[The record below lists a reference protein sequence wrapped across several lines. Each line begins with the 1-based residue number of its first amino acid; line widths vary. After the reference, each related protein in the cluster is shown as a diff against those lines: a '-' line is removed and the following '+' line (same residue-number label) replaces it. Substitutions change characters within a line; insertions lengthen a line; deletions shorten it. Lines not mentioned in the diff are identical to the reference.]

1 MKGLIL
7 VLSCLL
13 LFLLIPMNGLVG
25 DGCTGDSALSCL
37 TEGEKVMG
45 DGDDMQTDILYNDDV
60 LTLLTTYDCQN
71 DDVVPCR
78 LNRLARQLRVMSSRV
93 QMRCHRYSLMVKKLT
108 TLLSVYFSTLI
119 NHIIQSYSTLKLV
132 CWQYSSDCYVFAF
145 RQILI

>member
-7 VLSCLL
+7 MLSCLL
-13 LFLLIPMNGLVG
+13 LILLIPMNGLVG
-25 DGCTGDSALSCL
+25 DSCTGDAASSHLM
-37 TEGEKVMG
+37 EEEKVMY
-45 DGDDMQTDILYNDDV
+45 DGGNTQTDLLYNDDV

-78 LNRLARQLRVMSSRV
+78 LNRLAHQLRVMSSRV
-93 QMRCHRYSLMVKKLT
+93 QIRCHRYSLMVKKLT

-119 NHIIQSYSTLKLV
+119 NHITQSYSTLKLV
-132 CWQYSSDCYVFAF
+132 CWQYSSDCYVFAY